1 MARLAVAALCLAL
14 STPALAG
21 APHAPQQPPTAPVP
35 CDVQPAQGAT
45 SRGDPKVRQSAH
57 KGLTY
62 LSRASAQWTA
72 QHRCFG
78 CHVQAVTLEALTA
91 GRHHQYDVA
100 PKDIDAMVKAL
111 KLGVTAGGHV
121 TGAAFEGS
129 AWARYDKWV
138 DAKFTDDLLKYAK
151 QLVSL
156 QSSNGSIPDDDARR
170 PVTGGTMQTTYQA
183 AQTWRQAYARTAD
196 ARWLSPLGKAESFL
210 TSTSAKWQRASGD
223 VYLQDV
229 NFALLGLSASG
240 VGRAEPGSL
249 RLQRMLL
256 ERQNQDGGWGLE
268 KGKSDAF
275 ATGQTVYALK
285 LAGYSDSDAPIAR
298 AIRYLVQRQDESG
311 AWRTYA
317 SGQGGVDKAETMWAV
332 LGLVTVD
339 VASIAV
345 NGLTDGQHVTD
356 TMAIQVEAT
365 DNQSGGISKLELLVD
380 DLSVHTACGGKL
392 SYKWST
398 AGLKDGKHVLDVVAT
413 NAKGQT
419 SRRRFEVFAGNVYM
433 TQVGANFDE
442 ASQRSLITLR
452 NIADPSAGGSLE
464 LEVWDVAEGSEAKP
478 KSKVFSTSRKG
489 EVGAVQFAWDG
500 KGSDGKPKPRGRYQ
514 ARLAYRDA
522 AGKVQQM
529 ESVLFF
535 HDSESV
541 QRQRYAEV
549 EGQLSLQGGQ
559 AQSANTVVE
568 LVDDQGRVVQS
579 TLTTE
584 QGNYRFKNVDKGK
597 YRVRAKKDGFRDLE
611 APVAAEPAA
620 PAAKAVMTW

>member
-21 APHAPQQPPTAPVP
+21 APQAPQQTPTAAPVP
-35 CDVQPAQGAT
+35 CAVQPAQGAS

-62 LSRASAQWTA
+62 LSRASAEWTK
-72 QHRCFG
+72 QHGCFG

-111 KLGVTAGGHV
+111 KLGVTAGGQV

-138 DAKFTDDLLKYAK
+138 DAKFTDDLLKYAR

-156 QSSNGSIPDDDARR
+156 QASNGSIPDDDARR

-196 ARWLSPLGKAESFL
+196 QKWLSPLGKAESFL
-210 TSTSAKWQRASGD
+210 TSTSAKWQRASGE
-223 VYLQDV
+223 VYLQDI
-229 NFALLGLSASG
+229 NFALLGLNASG

-285 LAGYSDSDAPIAR
+285 LSGYSDSDAPIAR

-345 NGLTDGQHVTD
+345 KGLTDGQHVTGA
-356 TMAIQVEAT
+356 MAIQVEAT
-365 DNQSGGISKLELLVD
+365 DNQSGGISKL
-380 DLSVHTACGGKL
+380 
-392 SYKWST
+392 
-398 AGLKDGKHVLDVVAT
+398 
-413 NAKGQT
+413 
-419 SRRRFEVFAGNVYM
+419 
-433 TQVGANFDE
+433 
-442 ASQRSLITLR
+442 
-452 NIADPSAGGSLE
+452 
-464 LEVWDVAEGSEAKP
+464 
-478 KSKVFSTSRKG
+478 
-489 EVGAVQFAWDG
+489 
-500 KGSDGKPKPRGRYQ
+500 
-514 ARLAYRDA
+514 
-522 AGKVQQM
+522 
-529 ESVLFF
+529 
-535 HDSESV
+535 
-541 QRQRYAEV
+541 
-549 EGQLSLQGGQ
+549 
-559 AQSANTVVE
+559 
-568 LVDDQGRVVQS
+568 
-579 TLTTE
+579 
-584 QGNYRFKNVDKGK
+584 
-597 YRVRAKKDGFRDLE
+597 
-611 APVAAEPAA
+611 
-620 PAAKAVMTW
+620 